1 VVTLGAY
8 FTEFIDEDNRKTPS
22 VSRVIFNSF
31 NACLAGA
38 ISTTVKSTVGFYAMS
53 DDFAA
58 AVITDGCELVDRAF
72 EAVKRVPRS

>member
-1 VVTLGAY
+1 MILH
-8 FTEFIDEDNRKTPS
+8 S
-22 VSRVIFNSF
+22 L

-38 ISTTVKSTVGFYAMS
+38 IGATVESPVGFYAMS

-72 EAVKRVPRS
+72 ETVKYVPLS